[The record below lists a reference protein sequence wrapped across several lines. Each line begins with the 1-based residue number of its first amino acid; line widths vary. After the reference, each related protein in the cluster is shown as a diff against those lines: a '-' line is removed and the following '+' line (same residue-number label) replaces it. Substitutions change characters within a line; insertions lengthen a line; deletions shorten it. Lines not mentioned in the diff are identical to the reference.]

1 MAALVAVAGLDP
13 VGLDEDVLD
22 PLRTLAA
29 GPARLSARV
38 RGRLLAR
45 LDLFGIANAVAAL
58 RNGADRAAVRT
69 ALRRVSGVDAVCAEI
84 DRAAAPVR
92 YRRIESVLTELTG
105 MAAGPGGARL
115 AEFLAGDDVV
125 LARMAAAAE
134 VLGAAGMPVSRAA
147 DSLRMAIGWQ
157 RYAEGPVS
165 ELHRSC
171 GLDLTRGALRLW
183 DRREPKR

>member
-1 MAALVAVAGLDP
+1 MRGVANADLTPELAMAIGRALGLSVHGGGSVL
-13 VGLDEDVLD
+13 VGRDTRRSGEMLAAA
-22 PLRTLAA
+22 LAA
-29 GPARLSARV
+29 G
-38 RGRLLAR
+38 
-45 LDLFGIANAVAAL
+45 IA
-58 RNGADRAAVRT
+58 
-69 ALRRVSGVDAVCAEI
+69 S
-84 DRAAAPVR
+84 
-92 YRRIESVLTELTG
+92 
-105 MAAGPGGARL
+105 
-115 AEFLAGDDVV
+115 AGDDVV

>member
-1 MAALVAVAGLDP
+1 MPVAHDQREAAC
-13 VGLDEDVLD
+13 EQEQQQ
-22 PLRTLAA
+22 AA
-29 GPARLSARV
+29 GID
-38 RGRLLAR
+38 RGGACH
-45 LDLFGIANAVAAL
+45 IQHAAE
-58 RNGADRAAVRT
+58 RRAAVRT

-92 YRRIESVLTELTG
+92 YRRIEAVLTELTG

-147 DSLRMAIGWQ
+147 DSLRMAVGWQ